1 MGDLVTET
9 AVEGPP
15 TSHEHA
21 IHGDP
26 GATISHV
33 EGVTFEQRWHQLFG
47 LGRAGI
53 ARQLAKQGGGPEME
67 LAVVGVATGS
77 FAELRLST
85 GFGQL
90 EHALVPTGAF
100 GQRCAE
106 GAAKLGIIETLDCG
120 CDAVG
125 VELGLGDRGAQR
137 GGLLRL
143 CGHRGEGLGVSEALG
158 HLAVGAR
165 RTGPQGRRQGQEED
179 EGGPDR
185 VHVPPS
191 IVSLVDTPHASTAVP
206 PSGPA
211 PRSRGRRLLGLAV
224 RLGLTGLA
232 VWLLLRQVDPREA
245 LSRVGDA
252 PGWVL
257 AVPALLLLFNSGIH
271 ALRLRILMG
280 AAGPMPPLH
289 RFHAAMLKASFFGL
303 VLPTGGTELAKLGFL
318 RPLVGRT
325 DLPVAALLL
334 ARLLE
339 LLPWTALLLF
349 GLAWGLP
356 AHDPLLAGVAAVF
369 AGIFIAVMALAV
381 VAVRSGGRLAAILPG
396 ALGRFTHDIVAAF
409 EQVRRQPQRLVSAGL
424 LAVPFALINGFV
436 VWVLVRAYALG
447 MSYPDVLAVIPA
459 ADTLISLPVTVSGIG
474 VREGVFVHVLAPW
487 GADEATAVAVAVLR
501 WTGELGRAAVGGLLF
516 VAAGGRAGASGAA
529 GDAARE

>member
-1 MGDLVTET
+1 MGDLVAE
-9 AVEGPP
+9 AAIEGP
-15 TSHEHA
+15 TSSHEHA

-26 GATISHV
+26 GATISRF
-33 EGVTFEQRWHQLFG
+33 EGVSFEQRWHQPFR

-53 ARQLAKQGGGPEME
+53 ARQLPKQGGGPEVE
-67 LAVVGVATGS
+67 LAVVGVATS
-77 FAELRLST
+77 SLAELRLSA
-85 GFGQL
+85 GLGQL
-90 EHALVPTGAF
+90 EHALVPTGAVR
-100 GQRCAE
+100 QRCAE
-106 GAAKLGIIETLDCG
+106 EATQLGITEPLHRSG
-120 CDAVG
+120 DAVG
-125 VELGLGDRGAQR
+125 VELGIGDRGAR
-137 GGLLRL
+137 GGGLLRVR
-143 CGHRGEGLGVSEALG
+143 CHRGEGLGVSKALG
-158 HLAVGAR
+158 HLGVGAR
-165 RTGPQGRRQGQEED
+165 WTGPQGGRQGQEQEM
-179 EGGPDR
+179 GGPDR
-185 VHVPPS
+185 VHVAPS
-191 IVSLVDTPHASTAVP
+191 IVRHVDTPHASTAVP

-232 VWLLLRQVDPREA
+232 VWLLLRQVDPRDA

-303 VLPTGGTELAKLGFL
+303 VLPTGGTEFAKLGFL

-356 AHDPLLAGVAAVF
+356 SHDPLLAGVAAVF
-369 AGIFIAVMALAV
+369 AGLFIAVMGLAV
-381 VAVRSGGRLAAILPG
+381 VAVRSGGRLASVLPG
-396 ALGRFTHDIVAAF
+396 ALGRFAHDVVAAF
-409 EQVRRQPQRLVSAGL
+409 EQVRRQPRRLVLAGL
-424 LAVPFALINGFV
+424 LAVPFALINGLV
-436 VWVLVRAYALG
+436 VWVLVRAYGLG

-516 VAAGGRAGASGAA
+516 VAAGGRVGASDSA